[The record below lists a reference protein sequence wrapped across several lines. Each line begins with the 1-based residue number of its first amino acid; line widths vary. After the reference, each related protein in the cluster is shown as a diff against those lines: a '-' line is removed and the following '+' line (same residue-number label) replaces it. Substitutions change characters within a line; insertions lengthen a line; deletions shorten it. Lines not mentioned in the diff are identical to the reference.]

1 MLRPDGTLEADFP
14 EKLEFLFKPARYK
27 IAYGGRGSGKS
38 WGFARALII
47 MAAKDKKRILCAREV
62 QKSIKQSV
70 HTLLADQIKALGLGH
85 LFEVLETEIR
95 SLSGSVFTFAGLAG
109 HTVESIKSVEGAD
122 ICWVEEAQT
131 VSKKSWEI
139 LIPTIR
145 KPGSEIWVSFN
156 PALAT
161 DDTYQ
166 RFVVNPPAGAVVCKI
181 NWSDNPWFPEELQ
194 AEREHLKNLD
204 PESYKNVWEGEC
216 KYLIEGAIYKA
227 EIERVKSE
235 GRLTAV
241 PYDPVLQVHTFWDLG
256 VGDSTTIWF
265 VQQAGKEVRVIDY
278 YEASGEGLPH
288 YADVLQRKGYLYGK
302 HWAPHDIQVRELGSG
317 RSRIETAA
325 TLGIKFDITPNIP
338 IEDGIHAAR
347 MLFPRCYFDEHKT
360 KRGIECLCN
369 YRREFNDKLGEFK
382 ATPVHD
388 WASHGADA
396 FRYLAV
402 ALEDSK
408 HKTEPKR
415 YTPPV
420 AAGGWMR

>member
-1 MLRPDGTLEADFP
+1 MLTSDGHLEAEFP
-14 EKLEFLFKPARYK
+14 EKLEFLFQPKRYK

-47 MAAKDKKRILCAREV
+47 IAANERKRILCAREV

-70 HTLLADQIKALGLGH
+70 HTLLADQIKSLGLGH

-95 SLSGSVFTFAGLAG
+95 SRSGSLFTFTGLAN
-109 HTVESIKSVEGAD
+109 HTVESVKSVEGTD
-122 ICWVEEAQT
+122 IVWVEEAQT

-156 PALAT
+156 PALVT

-166 RFVVNPPAGAVVCKI
+166 RFVVHPPHDSVVCKI
-181 NWSDNPWFPEELQ
+181 NWSDNPWFPDELE
-194 AEREHLKNLD
+194 AERKHLLSID
-204 PESYKNVWEGEC
+204 EESYRNVWEGEC
-216 KYLIEGAIYKA
+216 KYVVDGAIYKA
-227 EIERVKSE
+227 EIEKAKSE
-235 GRLTAV
+235 QRIASV
-241 PYDPVLQVHTFWDLG
+241 PYDPVLPVHTFWDLG
-256 VGDSTTIWF
+256 VGDSTCIWF
-265 VQQAGKEVRVIDY
+265 VQQAAREVRVIDY

-288 YADVLQRKGYLYGK
+288 YADILNRRGYVYGK

-325 TLGIKFDITPNIP
+325 QLGIRFEITPNIP
-338 IEDGIHAAR
+338 VEDGIHAAR
-347 MLFPRCYFDEHKT
+347 MIFARCWFDEKKT
-360 KRGIECLCN
+360 EAGINALCN
-369 YRREFNDKLGEFK
+369 YRREYNDKLGEFK

-402 ALEDSK
+402 ALQDEK
-408 HKTEPKR
+408 PKQQIQVK
-415 YTPPV
+415 PV
-420 AAGGWMR
+420 YRSGGWMR